1 MSHAVRFGL
10 VAGVLFG
17 SLAFGLPLAQA
28 QKLAPPTHQAFVLY
42 EFEVHDPTGFKVLAA
57 KVRDSL
63 KAFKG
68 EFVMREKVSSIF
80 GGTPSN
86 LSVISF
92 PSVDD
97 ARTWLASPGLAALR
111 GERDKVADVRT
122 YLVEK
127 LD

>member
-1 MSHAVRFGL
+1 MFHAVRFGL
-10 VAGVLFG
+10 LAGLVAGSMVLA
-17 SLAFGLPLAQA
+17 SPAVLA
-28 QKLAPPTHQAFVLY
+28 QKLSSPTHQAFVLY
-42 EFEVHDPTGFKVLAA
+42 EFEVHDPAGFKALAA

-92 PSVDD
+92 PSVED
-97 ARTWLASPGLAALR
+97 ARTWLASPELAALKA
-111 GERDKVADVRT
+111 ERDKVADVRT

-127 LD
+127 LE